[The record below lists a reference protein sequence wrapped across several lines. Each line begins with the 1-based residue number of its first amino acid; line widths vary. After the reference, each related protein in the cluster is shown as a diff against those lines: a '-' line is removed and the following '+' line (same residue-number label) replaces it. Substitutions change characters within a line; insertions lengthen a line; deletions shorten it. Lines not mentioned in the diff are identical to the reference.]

1 MDTDGAGKRDEALEF
16 LTAHNTGVLATVSRE
31 GAARA
36 RLVYYAC
43 DDQFQVYFLTYG
55 NTRKAADLAAHPHAA
70 FVIADTDAPRT
81 LQIEGQVTDLSEMAG
96 IDPALTDLLHTLQSN
111 TKFGAPLTR
120 FDPSTLKF
128 YRITPD
134 WVRWGNFTFGR
145 GTDNVFTVLDPKSD
159 N

>member
-1 MDTDGAGKRDEALEF
+1 MNTDTQGKREEALSF
-16 LTAHNTGVLATVSRE
+16 LTDHNTGVLATVSRE

-43 DDQFQVYFLTYG
+43 DDAFQVYFMTFA

-70 FVIADTDAPRT
+70 FVITETEVPRT
-81 LQIEGQVTDLSEMAG
+81 LQVEGQVTDLSDQAG
-96 IDPALTDLLHTLQSN
+96 VDPVLSDLVHTLQSN
-111 TKFGAPLTR
+111 TKFGAPLAR
-120 FDPSTLKF
+120 FDPSALRF

-134 WVRWGNFTFGR
+134 WVRWGDFTLGR
-145 GTDNVFTVLDPKSD
+145 GTDNVLTQINPTE